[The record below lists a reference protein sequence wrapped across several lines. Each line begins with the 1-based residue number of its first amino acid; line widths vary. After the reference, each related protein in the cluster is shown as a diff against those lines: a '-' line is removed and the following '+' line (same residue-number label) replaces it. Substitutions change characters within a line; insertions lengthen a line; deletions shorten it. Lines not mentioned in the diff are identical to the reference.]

1 MIGVYFRTKE
11 KTQHTPAPRERGG
24 GGQKGEKERG
34 QEKESVRQR
43 KKKEGGQ
50 RRGKNGFLNAQL
62 KQQLR
67 GMGTILQD
75 PVCLLNKRALND
87 TVSQIGK
94 IHGSSNQRAETEVT
108 PLTTPT
114 DQLGNFVLSSL

>member
-1 MIGVYFRTKE
+1 MIGVYFRTEE

-50 RRGKNGFLNAQL
+50 KEGKYWLSKRTAKATAQ
-62 KQQLR
+62 R
-67 GMGTILQD
+67 
-75 PVCLLNKRALND
+75 
-87 TVSQIGK
+87 
-94 IHGSSNQRAETEVT
+94 HGYHSS
-108 PLTTPT
+108 
-114 DQLGNFVLSSL
+114 GSWVLIEQESSK